1 VESQVT
7 GPGRP
12 VAEEDLHAYVDGL
25 LDAERRAAVER
36 YLQSSAD
43 TAERVA
49 LYAAQRQELRAAL
62 AARARDPIP
71 PNLNLAR
78 LLEAN
83 LRRRRRSWRSA
94 AAILLAVGLGAGAG
108 WFIGQ
113 RPPTGVAA
121 IAREA
126 AMSYAVYA
134 VDKRRPVEVWAT
146 QKDDLTR
153 WLTNR
158 LNRPASPPDLSSL
171 QYQLLGGRLV
181 ATSHGPAALFM
192 YENLHGVRL
201 AIYVRP
207 VSVEET
213 TPIEATDV
221 DDIDGCTWIERGIGY
236 SLIAT
241 EPYDKL
247 DELARLAR
255 HELQQS
261 LS

>member
-1 VESQVT
+1 MT

-12 VAEEDLHAYVDGL
+12 IAEEDLHAYVDGL

-36 YLQSSAD
+36 YLQSNAEA
-43 TAERVA
+43 AERVA
-49 LYAAQRQELRAAL
+49 AYAAQRQELRVAL
-62 AARARDPIP
+62 AVRARDPIP

-78 LLEAN
+78 LLEER
-83 LRRRRRSWRSA
+83 LRRRRTPWRAA

-108 WFIGQ
+108 WFVGQ
-113 RPPTGVAA
+113 RPPTGAAA

-134 VDKRRPVEVWAT
+134 ADKRRPVEVWAT
-146 QKDDLTR
+146 QKEDLTR
-153 WLTNR
+153 WLSNR
-158 LNRPASPPDLSSL
+158 LNRPVSPPDLSSL

-192 YENLHGVRL
+192 YENPRGVRL

-207 VSVEET
+207 MSGGET
-213 TPIEATDV
+213 TPIRATDV
-221 DDIDGCTWIERGIGY
+221 NDVDGCTWIERGIGY
-236 SLIAT
+236 SLMAA

-247 DELARLAR
+247 EELARLAR
-255 HELQQS
+255 HELQS
-261 LS
+261 PS

>member
-1 VESQVT
+1 MT

-12 VAEEDLHAYVDGL
+12 IAEEDLHAYVDGL

-36 YLQSSAD
+36 YLQSNAEA
-43 TAERVA
+43 AERVA
-49 LYAAQRQELRAAL
+49 AYAAQRQELRAAL
-62 AARARDPIP
+62 AVRARDPIP

-78 LLEAN
+78 LLEER
-83 LRRRRRSWRSA
+83 LRRRRRPWRAA

-108 WFIGQ
+108 WFVGQ

-134 VDKRRPVEVWAT
+134 ADKRRPVEVWAT
-146 QKDDLTR
+146 QKEDLTR
-153 WLTNR
+153 WLSNR
-158 LNRPASPPDLSSL
+158 LNRPVSPPDLSSL

-192 YENLHGVRL
+192 YENPRGVRL

-207 VSVEET
+207 MSGGET
-213 TPIEATDV
+213 TPIRATDV
-221 DDIDGCTWIERGIGY
+221 NNVDGCTWIERGIGY
-236 SLIAT
+236 SLMAA

-247 DELARLAR
+247 EELARLAR
-255 HELQQS
+255 HELQS
-261 LS
+261 PS

>member
-1 VESQVT
+1 MT

-12 VAEEDLHAYVDGL
+12 IAEEDLHAYVDGL
-25 LDAERRAAVER
+25 LDVERRAAVER
-36 YLQSSAD
+36 YLQANAEA
-43 TAERVA
+43 AERVA
-49 LYAAQRQELRAAL
+49 AYAAQRQELRAAL

-78 LLEAN
+78 LLEES
-83 LRRRRRSWRSA
+83 LRRRRRPWRAA

-108 WFIGQ
+108 WFVGQ
-113 RPPTGVAA
+113 RPPAGIAA

-126 AMSYAVYA
+126 AMSYTVYA
-134 VDKRRPVEVWAT
+134 ADKRRPVEVWAT

-153 WLTNR
+153 WLSNR
-158 LNRPASPPDLSSL
+158 LNRPVSPPDLSSL

-192 YENLHGVRL
+192 YENPRGVRL

-207 VSVEET
+207 MSAGET

-221 DDIDGCTWIERGIGY
+221 RDVDGCTWIERGIGY
-236 SLIAT
+236 SLMAA

-247 DELARLAR
+247 EELARLAR
-255 HELQQS
+255 HQVQS
-261 LS
+261 SG

>member
-1 VESQVT
+1 MT

-12 VAEEDLHAYVDGL
+12 IAEEDLHAYVDGL

-36 YLQSSAD
+36 YLQSNAEA
-43 TAERVA
+43 AERVA
-49 LYAAQRQELRAAL
+49 AYAAQRQELCAAL
-62 AARARDPIP
+62 AVRARDPIP

-78 LLEAN
+78 LLEER
-83 LRRRRRSWRSA
+83 LRRRRRPWRAA

-108 WFIGQ
+108 WFVGQ

-134 VDKRRPVEVWAT
+134 ADKRRPVEVWAT
-146 QKDDLTR
+146 QKEDLTR
-153 WLTNR
+153 WLSNR
-158 LNRPASPPDLSSL
+158 LNRPVSPPDLSSL

-192 YENLHGVRL
+192 YENPRGVRL

-207 VSVEET
+207 MSGGET
-213 TPIEATDV
+213 TPIRATDV
-221 DDIDGCTWIERGIGY
+221 NNVDGCTWIERGIGY
-236 SLIAT
+236 SLMAA

-247 DELARLAR
+247 EELARLAR
-255 HELQQS
+255 HELQS
-261 LS
+261 PS